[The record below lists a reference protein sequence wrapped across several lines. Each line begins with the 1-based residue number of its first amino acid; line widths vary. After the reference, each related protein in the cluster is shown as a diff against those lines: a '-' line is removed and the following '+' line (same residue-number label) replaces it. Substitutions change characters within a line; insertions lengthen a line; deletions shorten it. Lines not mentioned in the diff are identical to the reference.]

1 MTDVKELRKK
11 RSSYKGRLTVFST
24 FLNKLQDSTVSP
36 SQVMELQLRVN
47 KLEDLYNEFNEIQL
61 QLECMCEIDA
71 EALERTSIES
81 QYYELVAQAKSIVD
95 NVNKNIRALKTL
107 GEPVDSWD
115 TLLIYIIRQ
124 KLDTKTFREWE
135 EYKGRID
142 KSKRITFDQF
152 IEFMRNRAEL
162 IETLEKSRHSTN
174 THTNTKQNTKIK
186 S

>member
-81 QYYELVAQAKSIVD
+81 QYYELVAQAKVI
-95 NVNKNIRALKTL
+95 ALKTL

-115 TLLIYIIRQ
+115 TLLIYIVRQ